1 VTAVPPFGS
10 DYVVEALVPH
20 AGPPTK
26 AGTFPFL
33 SALLILDQVSGFWS
47 WIERSFET
55 EDDDLPAKADVII
68 AIGADVSR
76 DGKSASPYSRAIAE
90 KAVELYRQGK
100 ASAVLLV
107 GGNSAG
113 GVTEAGGMALVVA
126 DCIPRS
132 NLLHEAESRN
142 TIENA
147 KLALPIL
154 QTNGW
159 TSAIVVAQQWH
170 ARRVR
175 AIFRKR
181 WGEAGIRVFV
191 VKAHSNYGGGS
202 QLRLAH
208 FLAFFVWDTVGFL
221 YAKLRGYG

>member
-1 VTAVPPFGS
+1 
-10 DYVVEALVPH
+10 
-20 AGPPTK
+20 
-26 AGTFPFL
+26 
-33 SALLILDQVSGFWS
+33 LDLVSGFWS
-47 WIERSFET
+47 WVERSFEI
-55 EDDDLPAKADVII
+55 EDDDLPPKADVII
-68 AIGADVSR
+68 AVGADVSK
-76 DGKSASPYSRAIAE
+76 DGNSASPYSRAIAD
-90 KAVELYRQGK
+90 KAVELHRQGK

-113 GVTEAGGMALVVA
+113 GVTEAGGMALVVT
-126 DCIPRS
+126 DRVPGS
-132 NLLHEAESRN
+132 NLLLEMESRN

-154 QTNGW
+154 QANGW

-175 AIFRKR
+175 AIFRKT
-181 WGEAGIRVFV
+181 WGQAGIRIFV
-191 VKAHSNYGGGS
+191 IKAHSDYGGGS

-221 YAKLRGYG
+221 YAKLCRYG